1 MLPWQIPVLSIHDLR
16 QWPGWMIKTPLHS
29 SPTPAPVPSQ
39 GYGTGWPSGDHPR
52 VPCLHTAS
60 PVFHRSD
67 VSLSTWISESGFVC
81 LGVCCV
87 LSGLGSCCEIPG
99 SGNSRG
105 TGCERPADG
114 LWKAAVSP
122 LSGSMLT
129 CAWQK
134 ESPVTSCRYC

>member
-1 MLPWQIPVLSIHDLR
+1 
-16 QWPGWMIKTPLHS
+16 MIKTPLHS

-81 LGVCCV
+81 LGVCCI

-105 TGCERPADG
+105 TGCERPVEGRGKSIVRQYANLCLAKG
-114 LWKAAVSP
+114 KPSHFLQILLSSVLSP
-122 LSGSMLT
+122 SSLSLT
-129 CAWQK
+129 PFFPSLIC
-134 ESPVTSCRYC
+134 SF